1 MANDLIKAIIKGA
14 TVLVTGGFTA
24 KVASEGRKNLD
35 TWKASRNKQSQN
47 NNTKR

>member
-14 TVLVTGGFTA
+14 TVLVAGGFTA

-35 TWKASRNKQSQN
+35 TWKSNRNNQPQ
-47 NNTKR
+47 NNTKQ